1 MSGQMRKQLSKR
13 TRDLHL
19 IAHSKK
25 HCNCKNSR
33 CLKLYCECFASGRY
47 CHACNCVACC
57 NNQENET
64 FRQAAVETIL
74 DRNPNAFR
82 PKIQVRSTAFLGLR
96 HCILAC
102 DPKSQV
108 LLTAFI
114 NLTFI
119 LEHDTNAFRP
129 KIQVRSTAFL
139 GLGHYILACD
149 PRSQNRLTAFMNLT
163 IILYHDTNAF
173 RPKISCS

>member
-1 MSGQMRKQLSKR
+1 MAASSQVKKQLSKR
-13 TRDLHL
+13 SRDLNL

-82 PKIQVRSTAFLGLR
+82 PKIQVCLALRSCPLPPCWPSISNVHQKAV
-96 HCILAC
+96 CASLA
-102 DPKSQV
+102 KYTYIEGSQ
-108 LLTAFI
+108 
-114 NLTFI
+114 
-119 LEHDTNAFRP
+119 P
-129 KIQVRSTAFL
+129 
-139 GLGHYILACD
+139 
-149 PRSQNRLTAFMNLT
+149 
-163 IILYHDTNAF
+163 
-173 RPKISCS
+173 

>member
-1 MSGQMRKQLSKR
+1 MPASSQTPGQVKKQLSKR
-13 TRDLHL
+13 SRDLHL
-19 IAHSKK
+19 VAHSKK

-82 PKIQVRSTAFLGLR
+82 PKIQVLVFLPHGKASCTALWL
-96 HCILAC
+96 
-102 DPKSQV
+102 
-108 LLTAFI
+108 
-114 NLTFI
+114 
-119 LEHDTNAFRP
+119 
-129 KIQVRSTAFL
+129 
-139 GLGHYILACD
+139 
-149 PRSQNRLTAFMNLT
+149 
-163 IILYHDTNAF
+163 
-173 RPKISCS
+173 